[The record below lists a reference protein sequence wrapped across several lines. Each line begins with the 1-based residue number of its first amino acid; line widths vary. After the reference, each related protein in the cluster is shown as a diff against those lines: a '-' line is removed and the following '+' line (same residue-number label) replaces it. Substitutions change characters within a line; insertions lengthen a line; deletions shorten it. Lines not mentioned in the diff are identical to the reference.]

1 MYYFRYIMLV
11 IYFVQLIPLY
21 GLFYF
26 LCVKYGLDILIFM
39 DISLA
44 YTCVHLYFYTKY
56 KAYFDFVDD

>member
-1 MYYFRYIMLV
+1 MLV
-11 IYFVQLIPLY
+11 IYFVELIPFY

-26 LCVKYGLDILIFM
+26 LCFKYDLDILIFM

-56 KAYFDFVDD
+56 KSYFDFADD